1 MTAPLVRLTTA
12 LLAVATAAGLAVA
25 PPAAAGPEG
34 GDVTSVRLGQLDR
47 GLGPAVP
54 RVVGTSIVE
63 GDRVV
68 AVDADEVQLLG
79 VSGAEYVV
87 ALYADRGSA
96 VERVGADGT
105 RTVVLERVPFAV
117 ALSGDGTRLVTTRP
131 RGTRRTVVTVRD
143 ATSGDLVSRRTFG
156 AGASVLDADEGR
168 VVVGQTGPA
177 RTLSW
182 HVDRDRVT
190 RLSDRSGYAAD
201 ISADR
206 LAVFTR
212 PVYEGGCSV
221 LTRLSAPRRAT
232 WRSCERAVLAF
243 SPDGRRMLS
252 THILMDGPLGQV
264 EVQTAR
270 GRRVAA
276 YRSGD
281 SFGVLGWEDAR
292 TALVTVYDRR
302 GRSAL
307 VRCHLADCERASDV
321 VAP

>member
-1 MTAPLVRLTTA
+1 MIAHLVRLTTA
-12 LLAVATAAGLAVA
+12 LLAVATAAGLAA
-25 PPAAAGPEG
+25 APAAAGPEDG
-34 GDVTSVRLGQLDR
+34 AVTSVRLGQLDR
-47 GLGPAVP
+47 GPGPAVP
-54 RVVGTSIVE
+54 RVLGTSIVE

-87 ALYADRGSA
+87 AVYADRGSS
-96 VERVGADGT
+96 VERVAADGT
-105 RTVVLERVPFAV
+105 RTVVLDRVPFAF
-117 ALSGDGTRLVTTRP
+117 ALSGDGTQLVTTRP
-131 RGTRRTVVTVRD
+131 RGTRRTVVAVRD
-143 ATSGDLVSRRTFG
+143 ATTGERVARHTFG

-182 HVDRDRVT
+182 DVDRDRVT
-190 RLSDRSGYAAD
+190 RISDRYGYAAD

-206 LAVFTR
+206 LAAFTA
-212 PVYEGGCSV
+212 PLYERGCSV
-221 LTRLSAPRRAT
+221 LTRLSTPRRAT

-243 SPDGRRMLS
+243 SPDGRRMLT

-264 EVQTAR
+264 EVHTAR